1 MAGGIFKLFLFSTY
15 NIRYNFVQN
24 YGLFFTSYIK
34 IIVGLKKKKK
44 NRVLHTLKIKTKG
57 ERRG

>member
-15 NIRYNFVQN
+15 KIRYNFVQN

-34 IIVGLKKKKK
+34 IIVGLKKK

>member
-34 IIVGLKKKKK
+34 IIVGFKKK
-44 NRVLHTLKIKTKG
+44 NRVLHTLEIKTKG